1 MNSEVKIRE
10 ALEKGQLLFS
20 TNHRAENIKLI
31 GRVMAQVAEDNH
43 LSRYVVFLLAC
54 QAPNLLLE
62 DALID
67 PKSRTLRNTLTK
79 DSLEAVMRIR
89 EMVVDNDDYRFIEV
103 LRLFKRYNSATKDE
117 IALALF
123 STDLSDTLIA
133 PRKAPVQYN
142 NFTGSY
148 NSIVYLAED
157 WTTDIKGF
165 ITVSRYSDL
174 SGTEFA
180 SVDFLTPV
188 TITKK

>member
-20 TNHRAENIKLI
+20 SNHRAENIKLI

-62 DALID
+62 DALTD
-67 PKSRTLRNTLTK
+67 PKSKILRSTLTK
-79 DSLEAVMRIR
+79 DALEAVSRIR
-89 EMVVDNDDYRFIEV
+89 EMTVDKDDYRFIEV
-103 LRLFKRYNSATKDE
+103 LRIFKRYNSATKDE

-142 NFTGSY
+142 NFTEGY

-157 WTTDIKGF
+157 WTTDIKGL

-180 SVDFLTPV
+180 SVDLLTPV

>member
-20 TNHRAENIKLI
+20 SNDRAENIKLI

-67 PKSRTLRNTLTK
+67 PKSKTLRNTLTK
-79 DSLEAVMRIR
+79 DSLEVVMRIR

-133 PRKAPVQYN
+133 PKGAPVQYN
-142 NFTGSY
+142 NFTEGY

-157 WTTDIKGF
+157 WTTDTKGL
-165 ITVSRYSDL
+165 ITVSRYSDI

>member
-20 TNHRAENIKLI
+20 TNHRVENIKLI
-31 GRVMAQVAEDNH
+31 GRVMAQIAEDNH

-67 PKSRTLRNTLTK
+67 PKSKQFRGVLTK
-79 DSLEAVMRIR
+79 DTLDAVSSIR
-89 EMVVDNDDYRFIEV
+89 EMTVDKDDYRFIEV
-103 LRLFKRYNSATKDE
+103 LRLFKLYNSAIKDD

-123 STDLSDTLIA
+123 STDLSDNLIA
-133 PRKAPVQYN
+133 PKRAPVQYN
-142 NFTGSY
+142 NFTEGY

-157 WTTDIKGF
+157 WTTDTKGL
-165 ITVSRYSDL
+165 ITVSRYSDI

-180 SVDFLTPV
+180 SVDLLTPV

>member
-1 MNSEVKIRE
+1 MSSEVKIRE

-20 TNHRAENIKLI
+20 SNDRAENIKLI
-31 GRVMAQVAEDNH
+31 GRVMAQVAEDNY

-54 QAPNLLLE
+54 RAPNLLLE
-62 DALID
+62 EALTD
-67 PKSRTLRNTLTK
+67 PKSKILRNTLTK

-123 STDLSDTLIA
+123 STDLSDTLIS
-133 PRKAPVQYN
+133 PKGAPVQYN
-142 NFTGSY
+142 NFTEGY

-157 WTTDIKGF
+157 WTTDTKGL
-165 ITVSRYSDL
+165 ITVSRYSDI

>member
-1 MNSEVKIRE
+1 MSSEVKIRE

-20 TNHRAENIKLI
+20 SNDRAENIKLI

-43 LSRYVVFLLAC
+43 LSRYMVFLLAC

-62 DALID
+62 DALIE
-67 PKSRTLRNTLTK
+67 PKNKTLRSTLTK

-133 PRKAPVQYN
+133 PKRAPVQYN
-142 NFTGSY
+142 NFTGGY

-157 WTTDIKGF
+157 WTTDTKGL
-165 ITVSRYSDL
+165 ITVSRYSDI

-180 SVDFLTPV
+180 SVDLLTPV